1 MVYDVVTPIYG
12 FEEIKKMDLEQID
25 DTFYSLKNVDDDGSP
40 TFTLVNPFAFR
51 NYEFDLPD
59 TLVKDLQI
67 KDAAD
72 VSVLNIMVVSSPIEE
87 SRINF
92 AAPLIFNTKNKTFAQ
107 IILGEMKYS
116 QYGLAE
122 KISDYLK

>member
-12 FEEIKKMDLEQID
+12 FEKIKKMDLEQID

-67 KDAAD
+67 EDAAD

-122 KISDYLK
+122 KIGDYLK